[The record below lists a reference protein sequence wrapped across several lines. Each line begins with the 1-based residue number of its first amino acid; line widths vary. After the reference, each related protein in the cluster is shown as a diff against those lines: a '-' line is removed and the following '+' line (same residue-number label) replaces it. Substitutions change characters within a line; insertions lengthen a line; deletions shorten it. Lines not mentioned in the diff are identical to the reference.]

1 MSAVIAVKRKRLVR
15 RFYEAGATDQDH
27 AVALESLGERRSWI
41 FDQMLHHGVFSD
53 IPDGRFFMDVELA
66 DQFLPPVP
74 LSRAFDCGISV
85 AAVWRSVAGGSAG
98 RVNGRVTSNSVPSPP
113 AF

>member
-27 AVALESLGERRSWI
+27 AVTLESLGERRSWI

-53 IPDGRFFMDVELA
+53 IGDGRFFMDVELA
-66 DQFLPPVP
+66 DQFLRERRFRA
-74 LSRAFDCGISV
+74 LSI
-85 AAVWRSVAGGSAG
+85 AGYLLLLFGALWLVG
-98 RVNGRVTSNSVPSPP
+98 LLGG
-113 AF
+113 